1 MRPFLP
7 ALAPLLL
14 LSLACASAPPP
25 RRATTPAAVAG
36 RIDDILQR
44 YTQAIAVSY
53 HHLGTGLTIDRE
65 EHLSFHAAS
74 TMKVPVMMALYRAVD
89 RGELSL
95 DQPIPVKNEFRSIV
109 DGSAYTLDPAE
120 DGDPDLYQA
129 VGGTRPLSEL
139 IRRMITRSSNL
150 ATNLLIERIG
160 ASRATDLMRELGAYE
175 IQVLRGV
182 EDGKAY
188 AAGLNNVTSA
198 KDLRIALEALV
209 DGKTFSERSS
219 REMIEILKAQ
229 EFNEKI
235 PAQLPRGVPIA
246 HKTGDITGIH
256 HDAAIVFPPG
266 EKPYVLVVLTEG
278 FRDEKEAN
286 RVIAEISRAVWEGR
300 RAGDGELPRRNPV
313 ESGPV
318 GR

>member
-7 ALAPLLL
+7 ALAPMLLL
-14 LSLACASAPPP
+14 TLACASAPPP
-25 RRATTPAAVAG
+25 RRATTPAEVTG

-44 YTQAIAVSY
+44 YTQPIAVSY

-89 RGELSL
+89 RGELAL

-182 EDGKAY
+182 EDEKAY
-188 AAGLNNVTSA
+188 TSGLNNVTSA

-209 DGKTFSERSS
+209 DGKSFSERSS
-219 REMIEILKAQ
+219 NEMVEILKAQ

-235 PAQLPRGVPIA
+235 PAQLPRGIPIA

-300 RAGDGELPRRNPV
+300 RAGSGEAPRV
-313 ESGPV
+313 ERGPV
-318 GR
+318 GP